1 MLCAHLVHTP
11 ISRIYP
17 KGTRVDSSNL
27 DPCPAWAAGS
37 QLVALNYQTPCV
49 QMHLNHGKFRENG
62 ECGYVLKP
70 EYMIRSASHPA
81 KRVLLR
87 VHLISGQQL
96 PKPGGARK
104 GEVIDPYVSLA
115 VYGGSTKEPVQ
126 QHSSVVENNGFNPAW
141 DQVGGGHARSGACF
155 TSYMSHPHVPT
166 PPNMMF
172 PFLSP

>member
-1 MLCAHLVHTP
+1 MYVLMFFP
-11 ISRIYP
+11 SRIYP

-49 QMHLNHGKFRENG
+49 QMHLNHGKYRENG
-62 ECGYVLKP
+62 ECGYVLTP
-70 EYMIRSASHPA
+70 EYMFKATATPSKSL
-81 KRVLLR
+81 VLK

-115 VYGGSTKEPVQ
+115 IYGSSTKEPVY
-126 QHSSVVENNGFNPAW
+126 QHSTVVENNGFNPAW
-141 DQVGGGHARSGACF
+141 DEVSEVEDNMIGGDLMIILIDLYNSDIR
-155 TSYMSHPHVPT
+155 V
-166 PPNMMF
+166 
-172 PFLSP
+172 